1 MIDNKLPLDKHQE
14 NTDLS
19 ATAQTYTRSTGTN
32 IGNVP
37 RDENAPTIS
46 HQPDARPTGTS
57 TGNVPRDENAPT
69 ISRQPDTRPA
79 SKGISPALARLL
91 TGGLI
96 GLTLGTLAGAFANKK
111 TAKAVNHA
119 AKGVGE
125 GAKTVAEGVNHS
137 AKGVGDVVKS
147 VAEGV
152 NYAVIGAVESLK
164 DSAEDVEQS
173 TVIEVDAVKDTTEDA
188 KQFTVDAVK
197 DTAENTKQFAVGTLD
212 AVKDTAENTKQST
225 VGAADAVKDTA
236 ENTKQFAVGA
246 ADAVK
251 DTAENVKS
259 SDAQSSK
266 LYEPLTTGKNQVT
279 TGEVNLQEDVET
291 QLADLLVLTGP
302 EELVDQSI
310 PVDVETPVVLGEAG
324 FFEEDVERREY

>member
-32 IGNVP
+32 I
-37 RDENAPTIS
+37 
-46 HQPDARPTGTS
+46 
-57 TGNVPRDENAPT
+57 GNVPRDENAPT

-147 VAEGV
+147 VAGGV

-173 TVIEVDAVKDTTEDA
+173 TVIAVDAVKDTTEDA
-188 KQFTVDAVK
+188 KQFAV
-197 DTAENTKQFAVGTLD
+197 D

-225 VGAADAVKDTA
+225 VGAVDAVKDTA
-236 ENTKQFAVGA
+236 ENAKP
-246 ADAVK
+246 
-251 DTAENVKS
+251 

-310 PVDVETPVVLGEAG
+310 LVDVETPVVLGEAG

>member
-46 HQPDARPTGTS
+46 RQPDA
-57 TGNVPRDENAPT
+57 
-69 ISRQPDTRPA
+69 RPA
-79 SKGISPALARLL
+79 SKGISPALARVL

-173 TVIEVDAVKDTTEDA
+173 TVIAVDAVKDTTEDA

-197 DTAENTKQFAVGTLD
+197 DTAENTKQ
-212 AVKDTAENTKQST
+212 ST
-225 VGAADAVKDTA
+225 VSAVDAVKDTA

-246 ADAVK
+246 VDAVK
-251 DTAENVKS
+251 DTAENAKP

-310 PVDVETPVVLGEAG
+310 LVDVETPVVLGEAG